1 MTEKNLTEELKRCVV
16 MGHMDE
22 DDEGFDG
29 DMEGQPGV
37 MELVDQALKES
48 VPVSDL
54 LTSFNSAM
62 AIVGEKYESGEYMIP
77 DMLASAECVG
87 EAMDKLAPQLAE
99 GGHETKGKFVIATVK
114 GDLHDIGKNIVST
127 MLKGSGYEVKDL
139 GINVE
144 TPKIVD
150 AVRENDATFLGL
162 SALLTTTMGEM
173 EAVIKE
179 LESAG
184 IRDKVKVLIGGAPTS
199 PEFAKKIGA
208 DLYCR
213 DAFDAVESL
222 SKITEAA

>member
-1 MTEKNLTEELKRCVV
+1 MSGNKLLEELKRSVV
-16 MGHMDE
+16 MGHLDQ
-22 DDEGFDG
+22 DDEGFEG

-37 MELVDQALKES
+37 IELVDQAVEEN
-48 VPVSDL
+48 VPVEDL
-54 LTSFNSAM
+54 LLSFNTAM
-62 AIVGEKYESGEYMIP
+62 AIVGEKFESGDYMIP

-87 EAMDKLAPQLAE
+87 EAMDKLAPQLAG
-99 GGHETKGKFVIATVK
+99 GGHTTKGKFIIVTVK

-127 MLKGSGYEVKDL
+127 MLKGSGYEVTDL

-144 TPKIVD
+144 TADIVKAVKEIKPK
-150 AVRENDATFLGL
+150 FLGL

-173 EAVIKE
+173 HSVIKE

-184 IRDKVKVLIGGAPTS
+184 LRDDVKVLIGGAPTS

-213 DAFDAVESL
+213 DAFDAVDTLNKIAES
-222 SKITEAA
+222 A